1 MTKILVIDDAEPLRN
16 DIIEMLSFEGF
27 DVVGAE
33 NGSVGV
39 DLARSYQ
46 PDLIICD
53 IMMPELNGYE
63 VLNEL
68 RQDQTTIAIPFIFLT
83 AKTDRADMRQGM
95 GLGADD
101 FLTKPF
107 VATELLATVQARLE
121 KREAL
126 QSIADT
132 RLKELSDSIIT
143 ALPHELRTPLNSI
156 IGFSDMLISEADSLS
171 PENVTEW
178 ATHISESAQRLYRLV
193 ENYIDYV
200 RAEVAIRNPSRMES
214 LKNKKTD
221 RPGAIIDLQ
230 ARQKA
235 EKTGRLDDLELAL
248 CDEHSVNISD
258 NELAK
263 IIEEL
268 VDNAVRYSEPNSP
281 IYIKTYIK
289 DDRYYIAISDEGRG
303 MTPDQ
308 LKSVGVYIQF
318 ERWLQDQQSSGLGLA
333 IVKRLVEMYGGELT
347 IDSES
352 GNGTRI
358 SLYLR
363 LLPN

>member
-1 MTKILVIDDAEPLRN
+1 
-16 DIIEMLSFEGF
+16 
-27 DVVGAE
+27 
-33 NGSVGV
+33 
-39 DLARSYQ
+39 
-46 PDLIICD
+46 
-53 IMMPELNGYE
+53 
-63 VLNEL
+63 
-68 RQDQTTIAIPFIFLT
+68 
-83 AKTDRADMRQGM
+83 
-95 GLGADD
+95 
-101 FLTKPF
+101 
-107 VATELLATVQARLE
+107 
-121 KREAL
+121 
-126 QSIADT
+126 
-132 RLKELSDSIIT
+132 
-143 ALPHELRTPLNSI
+143 
-156 IGFSDMLISEADSLS
+156 
-171 PENVTEW
+171 
-178 ATHISESAQRLYRLV
+178 
-193 ENYIDYV
+193 
-200 RAEVAIRNPSRMES
+200 
-214 LKNKKTD
+214 
-221 RPGAIIDLQ
+221 
-230 ARQKA
+230 
-235 EKTGRLDDLELAL
+235 
-248 CDEHSVNISD
+248 VNISD